1 MKKRIAKLYEIAFLD
16 EQAIQTEF
24 NPLLRQGV
32 NILKETR
39 HALLVSAY
47 SIEDRRRLS
56 NRLFKEHQK
65 VQIQKEDLLWA
76 YFPPELTTFNQTKF
90 RCFTVK
96 EVIHQKDRIILFVQ
110 LVYEKQKN
118 WFDTKLL

>member
-16 EQAIQTEF
+16 EQAIQTDL

-90 RCFTVK
+90 RCFSVK
-96 EVIHQKDRIILFVQ
+96 EVVHQKDRITLFVR
-110 LVYEKQKN
+110 LAYEKQKN
-118 WFDTKLL
+118 WFETKLL

>member
-1 MKKRIAKLYEIAFLD
+1 MKKRMAKLYEIAFLD
-16 EQAIQTEF
+16 EQDIQTELST
-24 NPLLRQGV
+24 LLRQDV
-32 NILKETR
+32 DILKETR
-39 HALLVSAY
+39 YALLVSAY

-65 VQIQKEDLLWA
+65 VHVQKEDLLWT

-90 RCFTVK
+90 RCFSVK
-96 EVIHQKDRIILFVQ
+96 EVIHQKDRITLFVQ
-110 LVYEKQKN
+110 LAYEKQRN

>member
-16 EQAIQTEF
+16 EQSIQTEF
-24 NPLLRQGV
+24 NPLLRQDV
-32 NILKETR
+32 DILKETR
-39 HALLVSAY
+39 YALLVSAY

-56 NRLFKEHQK
+56 NQLFKEHQK

-90 RCFTVK
+90 RCFSVK
-96 EVIHQKDRIILFVQ
+96 EVVHQKDRIILFVQ
-110 LVYEKQKN
+110 LAYEKQKN
-118 WFDTKLL
+118 WLDTKLL